1 MEEMDKNG
9 GADMY
14 GLELSELDL
23 MKSFFSKTNHLDKV
37 ILYGSRAKGNYKP
50 FSDVDI
56 TLIGDGLQFSD
67 LSALQ
72 DMLYYSNLPY
82 FYDVSIF
89 NEISNPALKDHIAR
103 RGLVIYER

>member
-1 MEEMDKNG
+1 
-9 GADMY
+9 MY
-14 GLELSELDL
+14 GLEDSELEL
-23 MKSFFSKTNHLDKV
+23 MNSFFDKTNHLSKV

-56 TLIGDGLQFSD
+56 TLLGDGLQFSD
-67 LSALQ
+67 LCSLQ

-89 NEISNPALKDHIAR
+89 NDISNEKLKDHIKT
-103 RGLVIYER
+103 ISIEEDS